1 MSEAAAPDCAA
12 IEGEVAHRLGQG
24 DALSA
29 FDCAAAARREG
40 IDSPRLRYLMVRALA
55 ASGDSLGAM
64 HLYQSLD
71 LAASGDV
78 DSLALA
84 GRIWKDQAFDNPVA
98 ERRGWLEKAASAY
111 HHAWEVS
118 GATFPAI
125 NAASLF
131 ALLGER
137 ERAAALAGPIAAAG
151 AAGNYWDAVTL
162 IEALLLLGRDNEAVR
177 QAKAL
182 GIAGDTAGSARAG
195 DRASTCRQ
203 LLRLAQS
210 GAIGAESAEAIVDL
224 LRPPPVGVYCGR
236 MFRAGGEGEAGA
248 RRAIAAALDDQP
260 LSALIGPLACG
271 ADIIF
276 AEEAVARGIDLT
288 IILPFAEDD
297 FIAQSVRSGGE
308 SWVARYER
316 CRDAAAMLHF
326 ASHSRFVSDD
336 CQFILG
342 SHTAMGL
349 ARLRARELESE
360 AIQLAVV
367 DPDVA
372 ARSAGAIA
380 GTNADI
386 ALWQEHGGRTVTIA
400 VGGLDRALA
409 FPPAPKPPEGTR
421 RGLYAILFAD
431 FAGFSKLGE
440 AELPIF
446 ANEVMGGIGR
456 VLDEYGE
463 AVLFRNTWGDAVYAI
478 ISDPA
483 VAARIALAMQERLDV
498 LPAGLGLDGHKAG
511 MRTGIH
517 FGPIYRGQDPV
528 VGNELWYGTE
538 VTRTARIEP
547 VTLVGQIYCTQPMAA
562 MLALGD
568 AREFDC
574 DYVGKVGLAKDYGEL
589 ALYRLSRRAA

>member
-1 MSEAAAPDCAA
+1 MTEEEAPGCADA
-12 IEGEVAHRLGQG
+12 EVEVAHRLGQG

-29 FDCAAAARREG
+29 FDCAAAARKAG
-40 IDSPRLRYLMVRALA
+40 IDSARLRYLMVRALA

-64 HLYQSLD
+64 HLYEALD
-71 LAASGDV
+71 LAGSGDV

-84 GRIWKDQAFDNPVA
+84 GRIWKDAAFDQEGA
-98 ERRGWLEKAASAY
+98 RRTELLKRAAAAY
-111 HHAWEVS
+111 DHAWQAS
-118 GATFPAI
+118 GAFFPAI
-125 NAASLF
+125 NAASLY
-131 ALLGER
+131 AMLGER
-137 ERAAALAGPIAAAG
+137 ERAAALAAPIAAAV
-151 AAGNYWDAVTL
+151 AADNYWDQATML
-162 IEALLLLGRDNEAVR
+162 EALLLLGRGDEAIDHAR
-177 QAKAL
+177 AADSY
-182 GIAGDTAGSARAG
+182 AGTRAG

-203 LLRLAQS
+203 LSRLAAS
-210 GAIGAESAEAIVDL
+210 GAIDGSHGEAIMAL

-236 MFRAGGEGEAGA
+236 MFRAGGKGEAGA
-248 RRAIAAALDDQP
+248 VRAIADMLDAQP
-260 LSALIGPLACG
+260 VSALIGPLACG

-276 AEEAVARGIDLT
+276 AEQAIARGIDLT
-288 IILPFAEDD
+288 LILPFAEED
-297 FIAQSVRSGGE
+297 FIAQSVRSGGDE
-308 SWVARYER
+308 WLPRYQH
-316 CRDAAAMLHF
+316 CRDCAAMVHF
-326 ASHSRFVSDD
+326 ASTSRFVSDD

-349 ARLRARELESE
+349 AKLRARELETE
-360 AIQLAVV
+360 AIQLAVI
-367 DPDVA
+367 DPAVA
-372 ARSAGAIA
+372 ARSVAAIA

-386 ALWQEHGGRTVTIA
+386 ALWQEHGGRTVLIA
-400 VGGLDRALA
+400 VGDLDRSLD

-440 AELPIF
+440 AELPVF
-446 ANEVMGGIGR
+446 AHEVMGGIGR
-456 VLDEYGE
+456 VLDDYGE

-483 VAARIALAMQERLDV
+483 IAARIALAMQERLSI
-498 LPAGLGLDGHKAG
+498 LPPGLGLDGHQAG

-517 FGPIYRGQDPV
+517 FGPIYRGHDPV

-562 MLALGD
+562 MLALGNAPD
-568 AREFDC
+568 FDC

-589 ALYRLSRRAA
+589 ALYRLSRRSS

>member
-1 MSEAAAPDCAA
+1 
-12 IEGEVAHRLGQG
+12 
-24 DALSA
+24 
-29 FDCAAAARREG
+29 
-40 IDSPRLRYLMVRALA
+40 
-55 ASGDSLGAM
+55 
-64 HLYQSLD
+64 
-71 LAASGDV
+71 
-78 DSLALA
+78 
-84 GRIWKDQAFDNPVA
+84 
-98 ERRGWLEKAASAY
+98 
-111 HHAWEVS
+111 
-118 GATFPAI
+118 
-125 NAASLF
+125 
-131 ALLGER
+131 
-137 ERAAALAGPIAAAG
+137 
-151 AAGNYWDAVTL
+151 
-162 IEALLLLGRDNEAVR
+162 
-177 QAKAL
+177 
-182 GIAGDTAGSARAG
+182 
-195 DRASTCRQ
+195 
-203 LLRLAQS
+203 LAQS
-210 GAIGAESAEAIVDL
+210 GAIEAASAAAIVEL

-248 RRAIAAALDDQP
+248 QRAIAAALDAQP

-276 AEEAVARGIDLT
+276 AEEAIARGIDLT
-288 IILPFAEDD
+288 IILPFAEED

-308 SWVARYER
+308 EWVARYIR
-316 CRDAAAMLHF
+316 CRDAAAMVHF
-326 ASHSRFVSDD
+326 ASNTRFVSDD

-349 ARLRARELESE
+349 ARLRARELESD
-360 AIQLAVV
+360 AIQFAVV
-367 DPDVA
+367 DPAVA
-372 ARSAGAIA
+372 ARSADAIA

-386 ALWQEHGGRTVTIA
+386 ALWQAQGGRTVTIA
-400 VGGLDRALA
+400 VGGLDRSLE

-446 ANEVMGGIGR
+446 AQEVMGGIGR

-483 VAARIALAMQERLDV
+483 VAARIALDMQERLDV
-498 LPAGLGLDGHKAG
+498 LPAGLGLEGHQAG

-574 DYVGKVGLAKDYGEL
+574 DYVGKVRLAKDYGEL
-589 ALYRLSRRAA
+589 ALYRLSRRAG